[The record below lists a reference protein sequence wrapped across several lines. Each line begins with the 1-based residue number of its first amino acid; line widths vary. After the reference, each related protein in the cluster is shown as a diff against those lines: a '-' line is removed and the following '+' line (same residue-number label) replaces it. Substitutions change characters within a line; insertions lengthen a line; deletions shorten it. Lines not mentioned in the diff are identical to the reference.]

1 MNRRT
6 VTLAILSFVLFAGLT
21 FAVMF
26 PLRFL
31 YVAYLHGGIF

>member
-1 MNRRT
+1 VRT
-6 VTLAILSFVLFAGLT
+6 AKLAILAFFLGAGISFTIA
-21 FAVMF
+21 F